1 MQAVIMAGGK
11 GTRLSQITKDEIPK
25 PMVSILGKPLLEW
38 QIEKLKE
45 NKIKNFRVLWRWKKI
60 WSFYF
65 LYRRK
70 RATWHSRGFLLFKRK
85 NKRGIFFISIWRC
98 IF

>member
-1 MQAVIMAGGK
+1 MEATYIIVQAGGK

-45 NKIKNFRVLWRWKKI
+45 NKITEIILIVGHRKEKILSEKRKKEVLKVG
-60 WSFYF
+60 
-65 LYRRK
+65 YR
-70 RATWHSRGFLLFKRK
+70 FKRLF
-85 NKRGIFFISIWRC
+85 NG
-98 IF
+98 